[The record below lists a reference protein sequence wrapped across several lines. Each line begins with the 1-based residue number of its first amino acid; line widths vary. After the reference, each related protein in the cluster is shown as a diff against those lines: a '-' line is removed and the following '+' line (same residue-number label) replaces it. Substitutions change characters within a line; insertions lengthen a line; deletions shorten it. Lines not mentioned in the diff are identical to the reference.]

1 MNSMAGLD
9 ARRWQQQVAAHESV
23 NPCKPDVCV
32 SSTVNN
38 ANRLKS
44 INQEKEMSRVR
55 KDGGNGVI

>member
-1 MNSMAGLD
+1 MRECPLHACGAAD
-9 ARRWQQQVAAHESV
+9 GVAAHESV

-32 SSTVNN
+32 SSTVNY